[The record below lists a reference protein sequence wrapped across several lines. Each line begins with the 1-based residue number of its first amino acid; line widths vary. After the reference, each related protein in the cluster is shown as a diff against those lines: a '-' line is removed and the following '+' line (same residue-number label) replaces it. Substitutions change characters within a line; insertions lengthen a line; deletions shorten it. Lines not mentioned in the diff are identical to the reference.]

1 MKKLVIRCP
10 SCSKVGF
17 FSFTPIKDPRGIMT
31 LNVGKDQICSHSFVI
46 YVDKYFDVRDCLLI
60 DFQVEIPQMKTD
72 QKIDKKSIIDLD
84 VVNVDLVKIYI
95 FALNLAYILRS
106 CFHRKKV
113 LFLCDEEHLH
123 SQILIFFNY
132 IFENSFE
139 IDISIE
145 KTNDYKKNKSNFK
158 NHIVLQNGE
167 VLRDKSKIL
176 DLKQTK
182 IERQIIQKFLAEYDA
197 KSSLIILKSE
207 IHKIFQLSKELI
219 KIINNYDKKET
230 LGKAKIIDIL
240 KHKVFKISFLYLEF
254 LIDIVKNYF
263 NFNVSAFSEY
273 YFPAFGL

>member
-1 MKKLVIRCP
+1 MKKLEIRCP

-31 LNVGKDQICSHSFVI
+31 LNVAKDQICSHSFVI

-123 SQILIFFNY
+123 SQILIFC
-132 IFENSFE
+132 EANSYT
-139 IDISIE
+139 D
-145 KTNDYKKNKSNFK
+145 
-158 NHIVLQNGE
+158 NG
-167 VLRDKSKIL
+167 VGI
-176 DLKQTK
+176 
-182 IERQIIQKFLAEYDA
+182 
-197 KSSLIILKSE
+197 
-207 IHKIFQLSKELI
+207 
-219 KIINNYDKKET
+219 
-230 LGKAKIIDIL
+230 
-240 KHKVFKISFLYLEF
+240 
-254 LIDIVKNYF
+254 
-263 NFNVSAFSEY
+263 
-273 YFPAFGL
+273 